1 MNDPLSRRA
10 FLRRLGAGSVAI
22 AASGYALST
31 WEWAGPASAATP
43 RAGELGPPAPGRT
56 LVVIELAGG
65 NDGLN
70 TVVPHADPAYASLR
84 PTLGVTDPID
94 LDGQIGLHPK
104 LPKLAARYKAGQV
117 AIVEGLG
124 YTPPNLSHFASLAV
138 WWTADRPDT
147 GVGWLG
153 TYLDG
158 TVGYDDPLAAIAV
171 GSQPAPALLG
181 QQSFATTI
189 SDATGLQ
196 PRLPAWVG
204 TPDATLASWAHLAP
218 ARIDAS
224 QLVGQVE
231 RAIGLSAT
239 ARDRLDAV
247 LHPNPAAPTAKANAA
262 AYGGGTV
269 GDSLTVAAQLIR
281 SPLAPRVV
289 YITGVGDFDVHQ
301 GEAQRQPALLG
312 ALDDGIDG
320 FFTALGDAADHV
332 LVMTTSEF
340 GRRPAE
346 NGSGT
351 DHGTANTHVLVGPA
365 VKGGRYGE
373 PASLTT
379 LDATNNVVPTLD
391 FRSLYSTGLTW
402 LGVQD
407 THTVLG
413 GSYDPIPALA

>member
-1 MNDPLSRRA
+1 
-10 FLRRLGAGSVAI
+10 
-22 AASGYALST
+22 
-31 WEWAGPASAATP
+31 
-43 RAGELGPPAPGRT
+43 
-56 LVVIELAGG
+56 
-65 NDGLN
+65 
-70 TVVPHADPAYASLR
+70 LR

-104 LPKLAARYKAGQV
+104 LPKLAARYHAGQV
-117 AIVEGLG
+117 AVVEGLG

-147 GVGWLG
+147 GIGWLG

-171 GSQPAPALLG
+171 GSAPAPALLG
-181 QQSFATTI
+181 QKSFATTI
-189 SDATGLQ
+189 TDATGLQ

-204 TPDATLASWAHLAP
+204 TPDAVLASWAHMTP
-218 ARIDAS
+218 ARIDSS
-224 QLVGQVE
+224 QLIGQVE
-231 RAIGLSAT
+231 RAVGLSAK
-239 ARDRLDAV
+239 ARDQLDTV
-247 LHPNPAAPTAKANAA
+247 LHPSAGTSSPSAKPSAA
-262 AYGGGTV
+262 AYGESRV
-269 GDSLTVAAQLIR
+269 SDSLTVAAQLIR

-320 FFTALGDAADHV
+320 FFTALGDAANHV

-351 DHGTANTHVLVGPA
+351 DHGTANAHFLIGPA
-365 VKGGRYGE
+365 VKGGRYGA
-373 PASLTT
+373 PASLTK

-391 FRSLYSTGLTW
+391 FRSLFSTGLTW

-407 THTVLG
+407 TQTVLG
-413 GSYDPIPALA
+413 GRYDPVPALA